1 MQSTTGPGQDSFFE
15 YLLKGYILFDD
26 VEMLDIFWKSYS
38 AIEQHQTFE
47 GFTYNVDMFRGHISN
62 THLSPLSCVWA
73 SVQILAGDVAGA
85 LRTVLYWYGLWLKH
99 GALPE
104 VFDTK
109 TEAPTSVRDSPLR
122 PELAEAVF
130 YLSLAMPDDPTI
142 FGIAKN
148 LITALN
154 AQSRVEC
161 GYAAVADVTTKRL
174 DDRMDSFFLSETLV
188 YLYLAVA
195 PRDQV
200 QKALGLPL
208 GEVVFSTEGHIFPLS
223 KASLRGGTLLN
234 LAARRAGDA
243 SAAEGG
249 VREMQVGTPG
259 ASYER
264 LDLYPGVP
272 QRPLLTC
279 EALSPFER
287 VALQHRC
294 QTKYF
299 LTASYHMQSLSLS
312 PSKCRPQ
319 EVILELRFGAD
330 ATGGEVLL
338 EITGMASSF
347 GPAFPS
353 LPPSLAQGEGE
364 LRAPPVSAGE
374 AAAARAPQPAGT
386 RTVHLCG
393 DVGDSALGAR
403 NDNDSAAVG
412 SCQASPDSAE
422 VRLRPPQ
429 TPLRWPPPPRLQ
441 ELALPRLE
449 LDAAPGRLSP
459 FTEGG
464 ARHLALRR
472 LLATRPAVFAEP
484 LDGCSAL
491 RVPAGAPFE
500 DPKSYYEGR
509 VVFVTRGSCLFLQ
522 KVHLLQ
528 RVWAAAAVVINHEG
542 EGSRE

>member
-1 MQSTTGPGQDSFFE
+1 MTGWTRFSCRRRWSTSTLPWRRETRCRRHLGCHWGKWFSRQKATSS
-15 YLLKGYILFDD
+15 L
-26 VEMLDIFWKSYS
+26 S
-38 AIEQHQTFE
+38 A
-47 GFTYNVDMFRGHISN
+47 RRA
-62 THLSPLSCVWA
+62 C
-73 SVQILAGDVAGA
+73 GA
-85 LRTVLYWYGLWLKH
+85 ARCSTWPH
-99 GALPE
+99 GAL
-104 VFDTK
+104 
-109 TEAPTSVRDSPLR
+109 
-122 PELAEAVF
+122 
-130 YLSLAMPDDPTI
+130 
-142 FGIAKN
+142 
-148 LITALN
+148 
-154 AQSRVEC
+154 
-161 GYAAVADVTTKRL
+161 
-174 DDRMDSFFLSETLV
+174 
-188 YLYLAVA
+188 
-195 PRDQV
+195 
-200 QKALGLPL
+200 
-208 GEVVFSTEGHIFPLS
+208 
-223 KASLRGGTLLN
+223 
-234 LAARRAGDA
+234 
-243 SAAEGG
+243 
-249 VREMQVGTPG
+249 GTPLLPRG
-259 ASYER
+259 ACER
-264 LDLYPGVP
+264 CRLAHRARATSGRTSI
-272 QRPLLTC
+272 QASRSGRSSRARHSRPSSAWPCST
-279 EALSPFER
+279 AVRPSI
-287 VALQHRC
+287 
-294 QTKYF
+294 F

-319 EVILELRFGAD
+319 EVILELRVGTD

-374 AAAARAPQPAGT
+374 AAEAAAARAPPAAGT
-386 RTVHLCG
+386 RTVHICG
-393 DVGDSALGAR
+393 DVGDSALEAR
-403 NDNDSAAVG
+403 NDNDSVAVG

-528 RVWAAAAVVINHEG
+528 RVWVAAAVVINHEG
-542 EGSRE
+542 GENNELQVMTCPLQEKGAGNDIHIPALMISSEDGARALDWLRRGQVGTVPPVSAIIYSAH